1 MLNTISDG
9 SFSNS
14 EGKDLLPLLLE
25 ILFDLFLEHHH
36 SSYSEAP
43 YVHLRPECNAVY
55 TREKTEKNREEERER
70 ERERRREWRQGERND
85 GLKYRRPP

>member
-1 MLNTISDG
+1 MLTTTSDG

-25 ILFDLFLEHHH
+25 ILFDLWRLEKLEHHD

-43 YVHLRPECNAVY
+43 YVHLRPEGNVVY
-55 TREKTEKNREEERER
+55 TREKTRKKQRER
-70 ERERRREWRQGERND
+70 ER
-85 GLKYRRPP
+85 